1 VAQLRAVPGGNTEFN
16 TDRMKKKHYAQ
27 RQKERIQEL
36 ENDIEK
42 ILNGDFKT
50 ITIHQIRLAIKWD
63 TEKTIWQGMTEY
75 KGEGFSKLL
84 TK

>member
-1 VAQLRAVPGGNTEFN
+1 
-16 TDRMKKKHYAQ
+16 MKKKHYAQ

-63 TEKTIWQGMTEY
+63 TEKTISQGETEY

-84 TK
+84 TEK

>member
-1 VAQLRAVPGGNTEFN
+1 MP
-16 TDRMKKKHYAQ
+16 
-27 RQKERIQEL
+27 
-36 ENDIEK
+36 
-42 ILNGDFKT
+42 

-63 TEKTIWQGMTEY
+63 TEKTIWQGDTEY